1 MSLADQ
7 SQQWFPTSVQVTVLQ
22 AKNLRI
28 KGKNGTNDAYAIMQ
42 VAKEKFSTSVA
53 EKCVAPVWKEEATFD
68 LPLFHQGNADR
79 CTLHVHVMHRA
90 LVGPDKL
97 LGQAVINLLDL
108 EQNKTRNKT
117 EWFKLLDKSGKAD
130 KDRGEVLLDV
140 QFMKNNMTASM
151 FDLSSQEKS
160 RSRMGKLKDK
170 LRGKKKEGLSDSMS
184 AVVPSVTQVMTDS
197 EGEEE
202 GGGAT
207 STPKKKKNKL
217 KSLFVPKSNLHRNSS
232 QSMSTLGPLPERDSA
247 LGSSRSSGLNVDS
260 PEAGKKK
267 FKFLTHKRTGSSDS
281 KSSLGSFSG
290 LGQPKQSGTLPSN
303 LCVNGSHVYSEEPE
317 RKPSRASSTFSLS
330 SSGHG
335 SMEELRKSSAPSR
348 TSMTTSVESLRASEA
363 HLQAEEE
370 EEEEE
375 ERKRRMREEE
385 EEEERRRLEEEEEEQ
400 RQEKE
405 RVEQERRRMQEERE
419 RTEREAEEERKRRA
433 KEEEER
439 RMFEMEEEERIRK
452 EEEEERR
459 RLKDEERRKAEEE
472 RMRKEQERLMEEE
485 RRRAEEE
492 RMRTEQERLEEERRR
507 AEEERMRR
515 EQERLMEEERK
526 RAEEERMRRE
536 QERLME
542 EERKR
547 AEEER
552 MRREQE
558 RRSLEE
564 EERIRKEEEE
574 ERERIEREKEE
585 ERLRIEDKR
594 KDEERRRIEEEEKV
608 RREEEKRRE
617 EERIEE
623 ERRREEEKIEEEER
637 LIREERERIWRE
649 EEDKKELELQKKEE
663 MDSEEDRGMAE
674 EEEERRRDEQIKKEE
689 ERRMLEEEERIRRER
704 ERMEREEEE
713 ERQRIEEKRVRR
725 EEEGRL
731 EEEKEMTRREEER
744 QRIKREEERR
754 AREEQEQQKEEERMR
769 AEQEERMKREE
780 ERMRM
785 KEEERIRK
793 EEERKKTEREDR
805 IRKEE
810 EERRKREEEEERQK
824 KLEEEQERKRREKE
838 EEEVQRLKKEEAE
851 EKKRLERESRMK
863 VEQDEFRHGEVE
875 SAVAPNV
882 SSTHLLNE
890 GLFTNPFE
898 GPSISTNLFED
909 PSVSANPFGEAG
921 SPHDQLSHST
931 NVSTVKPS
939 SPSVGFP
946 PQASHTSSNPFLTP
960 DDPENAVGSVS
971 GSVENLT
978 GTWTPHGDRTE
989 KKRRAP
995 SPPMRKLARETAAAK
1010 QATPLPTSTL
1020 SSAGQPHQP
1029 VRERDGHRVPDPL
1042 SSRQDKRPAPQPPAH
1057 LRKAE
1062 KSQSLEDT
1070 RTGSAPPPRLETMAS
1085 CQPTGSDDVPAPRSE
1100 TMASCQPAG
1109 SDDVLVTPVPS
1120 LASQVFRNALQNYG
1134 LALKGKA
1141 ERIMSSHSSRAEE
1154 SAASKNSDGS
1164 DNKQRAASESSRAA
1178 VQPGHAT
1185 NPFLEPKVSKHNKG
1199 PAPKPRASPRKAE
1212 PQGGSALAIA
1222 ERKHS
1227 EETHEEASS
1236 LDPPRNGSDSSEG
1249 RPVEEPKRPDV
1260 AEMVHVPSAK
1270 PEDDTHHVD
1279 DTGATAHAMA
1289 TPGSAVEAEGHSTEL
1304 DSQIKD
1310 DQKLPKLDALSYVEC
1325 TDGPKRVSEKKTRA
1339 PLPPANTPKTQPPH
1353 SPGADV
1359 TAPVEKTSS
1368 SQDANVPSDVKSA
1381 DSVVSHVHS
1390 ASSSFVVGSSDPPR
1404 EAGGVS
1410 APSVATQSPSTQRV
1424 RLHARVD
1431 ALPLSMPN
1439 GVTGGIGKAGGSTLT
1454 SRRPHAV
1461 KPLSAQEPTP
1471 APRMQPKQEQTPAP
1485 IMQPKQEQ
1493 TPVGMAESARATTK
1507 AAPAEPKGPYSQ
1519 LTQEELIGLVLRQQE
1534 QLAQRSAKIL
1544 ELEEYIDN
1552 LVLRVIEEKPSILMS
1567 LSAPKKGL

>member
-108 EQNKTRNKT
+108 EQNKTRDKT

-202 GGGAT
+202 GAGAT

-348 TSMTTSVESLRASEA
+348 SSMTTSVESLRASEA

-375 ERKRRMREEE
+375 EERKRRMR

-400 RQEKE
+400 RLEKE

-439 RMFEMEEEERIRK
+439 RFEMEEEERIRK

-459 RLKDEERRKAEEE
+459 LKEEERRKAEEE
-472 RMRKEQERLMEEE
+472 RMRK
-485 RRRAEEE
+485 
-492 RMRTEQERLEEERRR
+492 EQERLEEERRR

-515 EQERLMEEERK
+515 EQERLMEERK

-542 EERKR
+542 EERRRAEEERMRREQERLMEEERRR

-574 ERERIEREKEE
+574 ERERIEKEE
-585 ERLRIEDKR
+585 ERLRIEEDKR

-649 EEDKKELELQKKEE
+649 EEDKKELELQKKED

-713 ERQRIEEKRVRR
+713 ERQRIEEERVRR
-725 EEEGRL
+725 EEERRL

-744 QRIKREEERR
+744 QRIEREEERR
-754 AREEQEQQKEEERMR
+754 AREEQEQQKEEERIR

-780 ERMRM
+780 MRM

-793 EEERKKTEREDR
+793 EEERKKTEKEDR

-810 EERRKREEEEERQK
+810 EERRKREEEEERQN

-838 EEEVQRLKKEEAE
+838 EEEAQRLKKLEKEEAE

-863 VEQDEFRHGEVE
+863 VEQDEFRHGEME

-939 SPSVGFP
+939 SPSVGFS

-1070 RTGSAPPPRLETMAS
+1070 RTGSAPPPRSETMAS
-1085 CQPTGSDDVPAPRSE
+1085 CHPAGSDDVPAPGSE

-1141 ERIMSSHSSRAEE
+1141 ERIKSSRSSRAEE

-1178 VQPGHAT
+1178 VQPGHST

-1212 PQGGSALAIA
+1212 PQGGSALAVA

-1227 EETHEEASS
+1227 EETHEETSS
-1236 LDPPRNGSDSSEG
+1236 LDPHRNGSDSSEG

-1260 AEMVHVPSAK
+1260 AEMFHVPSAK

-1279 DTGATAHAMA
+1279 NTGATAHAMA

-1310 DQKLPKLDALSYVEC
+1310 DQKLPKLDALSYIEC

-1353 SPGADV
+1353 SPGPDV
-1359 TAPVEKTSS
+1359 TAPVEKTPP

-1381 DSVVSHVHS
+1381 DGVVLHVHS
-1390 ASSSFVVGSSDPPR
+1390 ASSSFVAGSSDLPR

-1410 APSVATQSPSTQRV
+1410 APSVATPSSSPQRV
-1424 RLHARVD
+1424 RLHACVD

-1439 GVTGGIGKAGGSTLT
+1439 GVTGDSGKAGGSTLT

-1471 APRMQPKQEQTPAP
+1471 APRMQPKQEQTP
-1485 IMQPKQEQ
+1485 
-1493 TPVGMAESARATTK
+1493 VGMAESARTRATTK
-1507 AAPAEPKGPYSQ
+1507 VAPAEPKGPYSQ

-1567 LSAPKKGL
+1567 LSAPKRGL